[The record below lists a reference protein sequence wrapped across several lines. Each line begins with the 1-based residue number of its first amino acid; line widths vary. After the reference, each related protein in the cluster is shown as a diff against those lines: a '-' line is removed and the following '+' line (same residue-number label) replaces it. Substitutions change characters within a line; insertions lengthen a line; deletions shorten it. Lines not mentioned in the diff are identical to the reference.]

1 MSPDNIL
8 FRLPDAEATR
18 IREVFDA
25 LAAAGFPRQEQ
36 PPHVTVTFAPE
47 MGEQAVRRAG
57 ELLAPLTPV
66 EFRRTGVAVF
76 GTKSK
81 QTVTWLLDAPHDV
94 QAAARE
100 VSAAN
105 PDGRG
110 PEWTPHLT
118 VGLRL
123 PRRMVG
129 DYIAALDEITPPTLK
144 TFTGQRVVWRRPRLG
159 DEVELEHA
167 TGRPRPR

>member
-8 FRLPDAEATR
+8 FRLPDAEEHR
-18 IREVFDA
+18 IREVFDD
-25 LAAAGFPRQEQ
+25 LAAEGFPRQEQ
-36 PPHVTVTFAPE
+36 SPHVTVTFAPE
-47 MGEQAVRRAG
+47 MNERVVQRAG
-57 ELLAPLTPV
+57 DLLAPLTPV
-66 EFRRTGVAVF
+66 EFRRAGVAVF

-81 QTVTWLLDAPHDV
+81 QTVAWLLDAPHDV

-129 DYIAALDEITPPTLK
+129 EYIAALDRLTPTTLK
-144 TFTGQRVVWRRPRLG
+144 TLTGRHLAWRRPRLG
-159 DEVELEHA
+159 DEVKLSGSA
-167 TGRPRPR
+167 PADRR